1 MYIHKMTEQNSN
13 DKYIKCARCRKKY
26 INNDNYIKIN
36 FGYNRLNE
44 RYKTCIN
51 CRNYSNSKI
60 HCEKCGL
67 EVCKVNLNRHQK
79 TNSCKQWELLQSRV
93 DIHDPDIIR
102 FDYNLNND
110 PIPVYKDY
118 NKTIEYKEKY
128 LGYDRNKKPMSIE
141 EQLFELG
148 LIESD
153 DDEETKEKKS
163 QHMMKMIG
171 EIKMY

>member
-1 MYIHKMTEQNSN
+1 MKGH
-13 DKYIKCARCRKKY
+13 
-26 INNDNYIKIN
+26 
-36 FGYNRLNE
+36 
-44 RYKTCIN
+44 
-51 CRNYSNSKI
+51 
-60 HCEKCGL
+60 
-67 EVCKVNLNRHQK
+67 K
-79 TNSCKQWELLQSRV
+79 TNSCKQWEFLQSRV

>member
-1 MYIHKMTEQNSN
+1 MTEQNRN
-13 DKYIKCARCRKKY
+13 DKYIKCARCKKKF
-26 INNDNYIKIN
+26 INNDNDIKTN

-44 RYKTCIN
+44 KYKTCIK
-51 CRNYSNSKI
+51 CRTDNNSKT
-60 HCEKCGL
+60 HCEKCGI
-67 EVCKVNLNRHQK
+67 ELNKSALSRHKK

-93 DIHDPDIIR
+93 DIHDPDIIK
-102 FDYNLNND
+102 FEYNWSND

-171 EIKMY
+171 TIKMY

>member
-1 MYIHKMTEQNSN
+1 MTEQNSN
-13 DKYIKCARCRKKY
+13 DKYIKCARCKKKY
-26 INNDNYIKIN
+26 LNNDNDIKIN
-36 FGYNRLNE
+36 FGYNRLKE
-44 RYKTCIN
+44 RYKTCIK
-51 CRNYSNSKI
+51 CRTDNNSKT
-60 HCEKCGL
+60 HCEKCGI
-67 EVCKVNLNRHQK
+67 ELNKSALSRHKK